1 MDNVGLTHRI
11 VVKAQIWRD
20 GRLLII
26 KRAPASDPFP
36 GLWDVPG
43 GSLHKGE
50 TVDQGIRRET
60 SEEVD
65 LALSHIRPLTTWSTG
80 QQENL
85 VIGLSFLAAA
95 ETDKVT
101 LSEEHTEFAWMSP
114 GTIDDYAFPPNLAK
128 EIKWVISKGWHLF

>member
-26 KRAPASDPFP
+26 KRAPDSDPYP

-50 TVDQGIRRET
+50 SVDEGIRRET
-60 SEEVD
+60 FEEVD

-80 QQENL
+80 ELEDL
-85 VIGLSFLAAA
+85 VIGLSFLATT
-95 ETDKVT
+95 ETEAVT
-101 LSEEHTEFAWMSP
+101 LSEEHTDFVWMSP
-114 GTIDDYAFPPNLAK
+114 DAIDDYAFPPNLAK
-128 EIKWVISKGWHLF
+128 EIKWVIAKGWHLF

>member
-26 KRAPASDPFP
+26 KRAPDSDPFP

-85 VIGLSFLAAA
+85 VIGLSFLATA
-95 ETDKVT
+95 ETDRVT
-101 LSEEHTEFAWMSP
+101 LSEEHTEYAWADP
-114 GTIDDYAFPPNLAK
+114 ARINDYAFPPNLAK
-128 EIKWVISKGWHLF
+128 EITWVISKGWHLI

>member
-26 KRAPASDPFP
+26 KRAPDSDPYP

-50 TVDQGIRRET
+50 SVDAGIRRET
-60 SEEVD
+60 FEEVD

-80 QQENL
+80 VQEDL
-85 VIGLSFLAAA
+85 VIGLSFLATS
-95 ETDKVT
+95 ETDMVT
-101 LSEEHTEFAWMSP
+101 LSEEHTDFAWVAP
-114 GTIDDYAFPPNLAK
+114 DNVDDYTFPPNLAK
-128 EIKWVISKGWHLF
+128 EIKWVIAKDWHLF

>member
-26 KRAPASDPFP
+26 KRSPDSDPYP

-50 TVDQGIRRET
+50 TIDQGLRRET

-80 QQENL
+80 QQEDL
-85 VIGLSFLAAA
+85 VIGLSFLATS
-95 ETDKVT
+95 ETDTVT
-101 LSEEHTEFAWMSP
+101 LSEEHTDFAWIEPISVN
-114 GTIDDYAFPPNLAK
+114 DYDFPPNLAK
-128 EIKWVISKGWHLF
+128 EINWVIAKGWHLF

>member
-11 VVKAQIWRD
+11 VVKAQVWRD

-26 KRAPASDPFP
+26 KRAPDSDPYP

-50 TVDQGIRRET
+50 SVDEGIRREAF
-60 SEEVD
+60 EEVD

-80 QQENL
+80 AQEDL
-85 VIGLSFLAAA
+85 VIGLSFLATS
-95 ETDKVT
+95 ETDRVT
-101 LSEEHTEFAWMSP
+101 LSEEHTDFAWMSP
-114 GTIDDYAFPPNLAK
+114 DTIDDYTFPPNLAK
-128 EIKWVISKGWHLF
+128 EIKWVVAKGWHLF